1 MRSVSITRFTLSI
14 FAAVIVSFALLFV
27 VLARNS
33 HAEYD
38 CETYSSGNYSAG
50 DSGTGDACPTA
61 DTSTGSGTSS
71 GSTSTATT
79 SGASS
84 TTKST
89 STTTTSGDT
98 TTTTTTPVDGAKS
111 VTLNDYAAY
120 ENGSGQT
127 LTVKVGDK
135 AYFTVGSE
143 AHTVT
148 IKEVTAD
155 YIIFTIAS
163 TPTDVKVPYG
173 QSVNY
178 DVDKDGKNDITLAY
192 NSLSD
197 DKSTATVAFSA
208 IATTDEAAAKPVSV
222 QSTTPSENTV
232 KSNYW
237 WILIPAVIIVAI
249 GAFFIIRKNRA
260 SKKGNFT
267 PTDFNK

>member
-1 MRSVSITRFTLSI
+1 MRSVSITRFTVFI

-27 VLARNS
+27 VLTRDG
-33 HAEYD
+33 HAENT
-38 CETYSSGNYSAG
+38 CETYGSGN
-50 DSGTGDACPTA
+50 
-61 DTSTGSGTSS
+61 SS
-71 GSTSTATT
+71 V
-79 SGASS
+79 
-84 TTKST
+84 
-89 STTTTSGDT
+89 GDT
-98 TTTTTTPVDGAKS
+98 CSTPVDGAKS

-135 AYFTVGSE
+135 AYFAVGSE
-143 AHTVT
+143 AHTIT
-148 IKEVTAD
+148 IKEVTAG

-163 TPTDVKVPYG
+163 TPADIKVPYG

-208 IATTDEAAAKPVSV
+208 IATTDDAAAKPVSV

-232 KSNYW
+232 KSTYW
-237 WILIPAVIIVAI
+237 WILIPAVVVVAV